1 MEIRL
6 HVANEL
12 WAAVAGVHAKAQ
24 EEQIEDVLSL
34 SFPAKCWGGEM
45 SIPLVVLAYKQV
57 WCYLKVFSYKQVW
70 CYLKVFSPCKLEKQH
85 NHVAQ
90 IEEIKQ
96 THSNIFWWYVLIYH
110 VQSHI
115 LNIFNHGTQF
125 TYLKVP
131 HCNYQHVAV
140 GILPLW
146 AIQNFY
152 NFHEVP
158 GALKNDFLQ
167 SLSKVGF
174 NHLFQSRHCIIK

>member
-1 MEIRL
+1 M
-6 HVANEL
+6 
-12 WAAVAGVHAKAQ
+12 
-24 EEQIEDVLSL
+24 
-34 SFPAKCWGGEM
+34 
-45 SIPLVVLAYKQV
+45 
-57 WCYLKVFSYKQVW
+57 
-70 CYLKVFSPCKLEKQH
+70 FSPCKLEKQH

-96 THSNIFWWYVLIYH
+96 THSNIFWWYGLIYH

-146 AIQNFY
+146 AIQNFN

-167 SLSKVGF
+167 SLSKAGF
-174 NHLFQSRHCIIK
+174 NHLFQSRHYIIKYHKVTPPRSTPTEIETSRET